1 MMLAWVAAGGAIGA
15 MCRYLMMS
23 AFTSTTFPYATL
35 SVNTLGGFVMG
46 VLVVLF
52 TRILPVPLVI
62 QSFLTVGILG
72 GFTTFSTFSLDM
84 MRLLER
90 GEIFAALLY
99 ALASVIGSVAALWGG
114 MVLTRWL
121 VHG

>member
-1 MMLAWVAAGGAIGA
+1 MMLLWVAAGGAIGA

-23 AFTSTTFPYATL
+23 AFTPANFPYATL

-52 TRILPVPLVI
+52 TRILPVPLVV

-90 GEIFAALLY
+90 GEILSALLY
-99 ALASVIGSVAALWGG
+99 ALASVIGSVVALWGG

-121 VHG
+121 A